1 MEPVGGRV
9 AWQSPGLD
17 PVPHM
22 IFGQVCVPQ
31 LEPLPGFGPY
41 GILSEA
47 RLQGPGPSA
56 EPPTSLGWLPAC
68 AEGCGLI
75 ILSVL
80 RDGVSLAV
88 NKGF

>member
-1 MEPVGGRV
+1 MWPGKALGFTLFLMRSSVRSVICAPGGTS
-9 AWQSPGLD
+9 A
-17 PVPHM
+17 
-22 IFGQVCVPQ
+22 
-31 LEPLPGFGPY
+31 GFGPH

-47 RLQGPGPSA
+47 RLQGPSPSA
-56 EPPTSLGWLPAC
+56 EPPPSLGWLPAC
-68 AEGCGLI
+68 AGGCGFI